1 MLNYF
6 VFSCTKVADGI
17 RQGSVAVLVRTTITV
32 YNEFV
37 IFVNV
42 LFQEVYDT
50 RREFICCQRSFS
62 FVPNVTLYIF
72 GDQIENCEVM
82 DNLVL

>member
-6 VFSCTKVADGI
+6 VFSCTKVADSI

-42 LFQEVYDT
+42 LFQEDLVYDT
-50 RREFICCQRSFS
+50 RREFICCQRPFS
-62 FVPNVTLYIF
+62 SVPNVTLYIF

-82 DNLVL
+82 DT